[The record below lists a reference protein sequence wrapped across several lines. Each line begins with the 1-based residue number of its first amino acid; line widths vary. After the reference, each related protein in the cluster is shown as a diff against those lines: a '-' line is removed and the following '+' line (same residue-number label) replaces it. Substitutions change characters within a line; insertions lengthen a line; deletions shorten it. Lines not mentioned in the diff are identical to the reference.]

1 MRDDLVLWNGE
12 ATALGEWTSAAADGS
27 SAALSAEPTPRGA
40 ALRIDFNLVGPTSW
54 IIARHECAAV
64 LPAHYVVVLRV
75 RGVAPA
81 NQLQFKLVDPSGANV
96 WWWRRPNFAFPHE
109 AEALVLR
116 KASLEFAWGPKSGG
130 EPERIGAVE
139 IALAAG
145 PGGSGTVWIEELR
158 IEPRDL
164 AAALPRI
171 QSASASSCI
180 AGHEAERV
188 LDDREDTNWS
198 PDPTDAH
205 PWIQLDLGR
214 SCEWGGLVVDFAAS
228 ASSPASRLLASDDGS
243 SWKLFAE
250 DAGGAGSRRWLRT
263 SDGEGR
269 FARIEFSDGA
279 APAIVRIGVVPLELA
294 VSPARYIAAVAR
306 KERRGLFPRHLL
318 NEQAYWAVVGADGD
332 DHKGLLS
339 EDGALEVDAESFS
352 IEPFLWT
359 DGRLVTWAD
368 VERRVELADGYL
380 PIPSVEWEI
389 TGLRLRITAF
399 AAGAPGRSTLVGRY
413 EIENTGAAAQPV
425 RLFLAIRP
433 FQVNPAWQSLN
444 LVGGVAPVTRIARS
458 GDTVRVN
465 DARTVFAVSQPD
477 AFGVAPSEDGL
488 RALLTGRMP
497 ALSPVEGPARARVD
511 DPVGFAEGVLAYDMD
526 LAAGARGSVAVA
538 VPLDAAAP
546 EPPSGLGRPEATA
559 WADARLA
566 ETIAHWRTRLAC
578 VPIELPPCAEPF
590 SASLRA
596 SLAWIMVNREGP
608 RIQPG
613 PRCYR
618 RSWIRDGTLTGTALT
633 EMGFADEARAFL
645 RWYAPYQLEDGRVP
659 CAVDRH
665 GIDPVAEH
673 DSHGQLIWGVVEVF
687 RLTGDRAF
695 LLELW
700 PRVLRAVDAIAA
712 LRAQRTGDQFRGQ
725 ACFGLL
731 PESISHEGYSSRP
744 VHAYWDDFFAV
755 RGLGDAAYAATVIG
769 DAEASQRIGALRD
782 AMRSDLHASIVR
794 TIADHGIDF
803 LPGSVELGDFDPTST
818 AIALDPG
825 GEGPRLPPAALART
839 FERYWDEFECRRR
852 GESTAEAYTAYEVR
866 NAPALVLLGQR
877 QRAVELLQWLIDD
890 QRPPA
895 WHQWPEVSTRDPRA
909 PRFLGDLPHGWIAS
923 SFVRTVRRMLAY
935 ERADDGAL
943 VLAAGVPAAW
953 VREPPGV
960 RVRALPTH
968 AGLLDYTMCAEGEDR
983 VRVTLG
989 GAVQCPSAGIVVE
1002 SPLARP
1008 IRRVAIDGR
1017 QEPVTDSQRI
1027 TLRAMA
1033 TELILEYGS

>member
-12 ATALGEWTSAAADGS
+12 ATELGQWTSTAADGS
-27 SAALSAEPTPRGA
+27 SAALSVEPGTRGE

-54 IIARHECAAV
+54 AIARRECAAV
-64 LPAHYVVVLRV
+64 LPKHYAVVLRL
-75 RGVAPA
+75 RGDAPA
-81 NQLQFKLVDPSGANV
+81 NQLQFKFVDPSGANV
-96 WWWRRPNFAFPHE
+96 WWWRRREFAFPHE
-109 AEALVLR
+109 TEALMLR
-116 KASLEFAWGPKSGG
+116 KASLEFAWGPASGG

-139 IALAAG
+139 FALAAG

-158 IEPRDL
+158 IEPRDP
-164 AAALPRI
+164 AAAVPRVD
-171 QSASASSCI
+171 SVGASSSI
-180 AGHEAERV
+180 AGREPERV
-188 LDDREDTNWS
+188 LEEEEDTCWS
-198 PDPTDAH
+198 PDAADRH

-214 SCEWGGLVVDFAAS
+214 SSEWGGVVVDFAGS
-228 ASSPASRLLASDDGS
+228 AGAPASRLLASDDGVR
-243 SWKLFAE
+243 WTLLAT
-250 DAGGAGSRRWLRT
+250 DVGGIGGRRWLRT

-269 FARIEFSDGA
+269 FARIEFSPA
-279 APAIVRIGVVPLELA
+279 SAPAVVRVGVVPLELA
-294 VSPARYIAAVAR
+294 VSPARYIAAAAR

-318 NEQAYWAVVGADGD
+318 NEQAYWTVVGADGD
-332 DHKGLLS
+332 EHKGLLS

-359 DGRLVTWAD
+359 EGRLVTWAD
-368 VERRVELADGYL
+368 VERRVGLADGYL
-380 PIPSVEWEI
+380 PIPSVEWE
-389 TGLRLRITAF
+389 TADLRLRITAF

-413 EIENTGAAAQPV
+413 EVENKSAASRPL

-444 LVGGVAPVTRIARS
+444 LVGGVAPVTRIERRA
-458 GDTVRVN
+458 DTVLVN
-465 DARTVFAVSQPD
+465 DARTVFSVSQPD
-477 AFGVAPSEDGL
+477 AFGAARSEDGL
-488 RALLTGRMP
+488 RGLLTGRMP
-497 ALSPVEGPARARVD
+497 ARERAN
-511 DPVGFAEGVLAYDMD
+511 DPVGFAEGVLAYDVE
-526 LAAGARGSVAVA
+526 LAAGARDSVV
-538 VPLDAAAP
+538 VAAP
-546 EPPSGLGRPEATA
+546 FHAATPEPAAGLARPEAAA

-566 ETIAHWRTRLAC
+566 ETVDHWRTRLAR
-578 VPIELPPCAEPF
+578 VPIELPRCAEPF

-596 SLAWIMVNREGP
+596 SLAWILVNREGP

-618 RSWIRDGTLTGTALT
+618 RSWIRDGTLTGTALA

-645 RWYAPYQLEDGRVP
+645 RWYAPYQLDDGRVP
-659 CAVDRH
+659 CAVDRN

-687 RLTGDRAF
+687 RLTGDRTF

-712 LRAQRTGDQFRGQ
+712 LQAERTGDRFRGQ
-725 ACFGLL
+725 GCFGLL

-755 RGLGDAAYAATVIG
+755 RGLGDAAYAASVIG
-769 DAEASQRIGALRD
+769 DGEASRRIGALRD
-782 AMRSDLHASIVR
+782 TMRSDLHASIVR
-794 TIADHGIDF
+794 TIAHHRIDF

-825 GEGPRLPPAALART
+825 GEGARLPPAALART
-839 FERYWDEFECRRR
+839 FERYWEEFECRRR
-852 GESTAEAYTAYEVR
+852 GETTAEAYTAYEVR
-866 NAPALVLLGQR
+866 NAPALVLLGQKS
-877 QRAVELLQWLIDD
+877 RAVELLQWLIDD
-890 QRPPA
+890 QRPAP

-960 RVRALPTH
+960 RVRGLPTH
-968 AGLLDYTMCAEGEDR
+968 AGVLDYTMCAEGEGR

-989 GAVQCPSAGIVVE
+989 GTIRLPSAGIVVE
-1002 SPLARP
+1002 SPLAEP
-1008 IRRVAIDGR
+1008 VRRVLVDGLE
-1017 QEPVTDSQRI
+1017 QAATDPQRVALHSM
-1027 TLRAMA
+1027 TTDLV
-1033 TELILEYGS
+1033 LEYRP